1 MAVYLL
7 RPDFC
12 KSEALTYLIVEK
24 TLAFIFVFFAITFI
38 PSLAQTP
45 HAVSWKGRVVHAQTG
60 EPIPNAVI
68 AVFSQVVVYSADEQ
82 GEFRIALLPND
93 SVRVAALGFEAA
105 TYTVQQSPTN
115 DNGLAVLKLYPVS
128 YKLKEVE
135 VKGYRGI
142 LDPLIFPQ
150 LADDKP
156 KIELNLPSHF
166 GSRMSKT
173 PPNERPLMA
182 KPTPLS
188 AVFSPLSFGYSVFSK
203 EEKSKRNLI
212 KARYQEHIWDRL
224 DNLAN
229 RETLAM
235 VSGFEGEALDDFVIY
250 CNLHLKLNS
259 FDNGASAVQKIEQL
273 LKKYLTE
280 SSQE

>member
-1 MAVYLL
+1 MK
-7 RPDFC
+7 
-12 KSEALTYLIVEK
+12 KSLVFIVVFLTI
-24 TLAFIFVFFAITFI
+24 IFVTT
-38 PSLAQTP
+38 LAQTP
-45 HAVSWKGRVVHAQTG
+45 NTVSWKGKVVNAQTG
-60 EPIPNAVI
+60 DPIPNAVI

-105 TYTVQQSPTN
+105 TYTVQQSPNN
-115 DNGLAVLKLYPVS
+115 DNELAVLKLYPVS

-182 KPTPLS
+182 KPNPLS

-229 RETLAM
+229 RETLAL
-235 VSGFEGEALDDFVIY
+235 VSGLDGEALDDFVIY

-259 FDNGASAVQKIEQL
+259 FDNGASAIQKIEQL
-273 LKKYLTE
+273 LKKYLAQRDSE
-280 SSQE
+280 SMDK